1 MSKKKLLVALGACL
15 AAGICAQTMAATP
28 KSVEAALLKNTGLQA
43 EEVRTSPMLGVWE
56 VLVED
61 RIYYVDDSARYV
73 LFGRLIDTVSQVDLT
88 NERIRQVARER
99 WKDWPVKDAVKQVFG
114 TGERELVV
122 FSDANCTFCRTM
134 ERVYAQVGNLTV
146 YTFITPM
153 LRGETNAR
161 EIVCSKDPAK
171 AWHEWMKSSI
181 RPAAVPSSCDA
192 SVLQRN
198 LLLANRFNVTGAP
211 TFFFKTGDRHTGA
224 MSPQQLESMLT
235 GQ

>member
-43 EEVRTSPMLGVWE
+43 EEVRTSPMPGVWE

-153 LRGETNAR
+153 LRGETNAG

-171 AWHEWMKSSI
+171 AWLEWM
-181 RPAAVPSSCDA
+181 
-192 SVLQRN
+192 
-198 LLLANRFNVTGAP
+198 
-211 TFFFKTGDRHTGA
+211 
-224 MSPQQLESMLT
+224 
-235 GQ
+235 